1 MTTSHRKTSTGT
13 CILHLRCTKCGME
26 HSCESVQTTCTKCG
40 GVLFSVYDLEK
51 AKERF
56 TRQAISKR
64 YPTMWRYIELLPVH
78 YEENI
83 VTMGEGFTPLIR
95 IRRALVENGPTNVWV
110 KNEGT
115 NPTGTFKAR
124 GMASGISKCKELGVS
139 KIAIPSIGNGAIS
152 AAAYASRAGIETHMF
167 VPSYASPSIL
177 KIGEYFGATLHTV
190 RGSFSDVKEPMK
202 KFVRE
207 NGAFDLSTM
216 EEPYRVEGKKTM
228 GLEIVEQLEWEPPDA
243 IIYPTGGGTGI
254 VGIWKTIE
262 ELEKIELIKGNKRP
276 KLFSVQSEAC
286 SPIVKAV
293 REGKDNAEMWANPSN
308 SFARGISAPPKP
320 YADYLIIKAIR
331 ESGGSAVAVSDKEIQ
346 EAMMMFAKHEGLFT
360 APEGAAPLAAMKK
373 FVEEGA
379 LDKDMRVVLL
389 CTGHG
394 FIYPETLI

>member
-1 MTTSHRKTSTGT
+1 MVSRTATGS
-13 CILHLRCTKCGME
+13 CIKHLECTKCGTE
-26 HSCESVQTTCTKCG
+26 QSCESLQTTCTRCG
-40 GVLFSVYDLEK
+40 GVLFSIYDLEK

-56 TRQAISKR
+56 SRRTISKR
-64 YPTMWRYIELLPVH
+64 YPTMWRYIELLPVY

-83 VTMGEGFTPLIR
+83 VTMDEGFTPLVR
-95 IRRALVENGPTNVWV
+95 IMHTLIENGPTNVWL

-124 GMASGISKCKELGVS
+124 GMATGISKCKELGVS

-167 VPSYASPSIL
+167 VPSDASPSIL
-177 KIGEYFGATLHTV
+177 QVAGYFGATLHTV
-190 RGSFSDVKEPMK
+190 RGSFSEVKEPMK

-207 NGAFDLSTM
+207 NEAFDLSTM

-228 GLEIVEQLEWEPPDA
+228 GLEIIEQLQWNPPDA

-254 VGIWKTIE
+254 VGIWKTIV
-262 ELEKIELIKGNKRP
+262 ELERMDLIKGNKRP
-276 KLFSVQSEAC
+276 KLFAVQSDAC

-293 REGKDNAEMWANPSN
+293 RDGKNDAEVWPNPS
-308 SFARGISAPPKP
+308 SSIARGISAPPKP

-331 ESGGSAVAVSDKEIQ
+331 ESQGSAVAVSDREIRDAI
-346 EAMMMFAKHEGLFT
+346 AMLARHEGLFT
-360 APEGAAPLAAMKK
+360 APEGAATLAAMKRL
-373 FVEEGA
+373 VEEGT

-389 CTGHG
+389 STGHG
-394 FIYPETLI
+394 FIYPEMLV